1 MLFEQQNTL
10 FGIIQVKYHLTTLT
24 DDNKEFIVDK
34 KTNKKKDRID
44 KHAMYYIIANDLK
57 WYFDQKNNFEK
68 WLIDNKNVLPYNP
81 MSDETYEKYDM
92 HDNYYRG
99 KYEYNKKIYESFN
112 ELKKENNLKEVN
124 SYEYK
129 KDITKEDK
137 YRCKYCDDYEEFTGY
152 NLTPKLARQQELIKH
167 VFEKHPK
174 EDLPRFGYFEYLI
187 FDRFTQPIWSKSAA
201 LEINEYLKNNNVLI
215 LKSGTGTGKS
225 VITPGL
231 LLDCGFNKPNE
242 EYKINCTDIIS
253 VYYTY
258 YAYYKAY
265 YEAYYEYDYGPIIDP
280 NYCVICDDRFD
291 DLKTHLNEYHKQ
303 VLCNTYDLTF
313 YKYIMENV
321 YDTQIIEALD
331 EYKCPFCDKIKDV
344 TRKELREHLKK
355 KHIDKEYKFVYNK
368 QIVCTQPRQ
377 LNAEGISGFVQK
389 LLGSKPINGV
399 VGYEHGDKKE
409 PGIQLNYVTDGLLE
423 KRFLNSSKED
433 IQKRYSCII
442 IDEVH
447 ERSISIDVLLAIIN
461 KIKDSGIKMIIT
473 SATFNEEKF
482 TKYFFPKVS
491 DLANHYRIIEGQP
504 KYPINEKYLPNDS
517 TDFILDTCNKALTLH
532 EQNLDDLDKT
542 EKDIIIFVDGQSTIR
557 SMKTKFE
564 EIITESN
571 NPVAI
576 MELTSKTLE
585 DEKCLILEDKYDKLN
600 NEKYKYPNFSSGP
613 ITRRIILATNT
624 AETGITFKYAKYVI
638 DTGLMNVSIYNPN
651 TNAMTL
657 VRSHITKNNMEQ
669 RRGRVGRTA
678 PGEYHAM
685 FTKDTY
691 NSLKASNEPNI
702 YISDITSIIPGI
714 IKYVHLEDS
723 YFNDIYD
730 MNFIDPPSLISVN
743 RGLSNLINCNAIT
756 HKLNITDFG
765 NIMSLFRLSSCQV
778 KSLVT
783 SFKYH
788 CSYEVSAII
797 ALVATEANNGLYT
810 HIGTKGMSAPHF
822 KNTNSNYKSDHINLL
837 ITYLKYLNFK
847 RAVNDEPKKLE
858 NWCII
863 NYLEYANLRNADI
876 KHQEILNVLTKNRF
890 PILSFNTSNLNNNQ
904 INSILI
910 SLFSGH
916 YTNTATKTD
925 NMKYY
930 QVDNTDIYAK
940 SYKSLIYDANP
951 GTHPIIPNH
960 IFYSNLLLKN
970 QNGIYTYYLSVIS
983 EYNPAWFGNVVP
995 FSQPVPTKFIDKPNL
1010 NIFN

>member
-1 MLFEQQNTL
+1 MLFDQQNKL
-10 FGIIQVKYHLTTLT
+10 FGRIQSKYSLSKLI
-24 DDNKEFIVDK
+24 DN
-34 KTNKKKDRID
+34 KKDRID
-44 KHAMYYIIANDLK
+44 KYEMYKLIASDLK
-57 WYFDQKNNFEK
+57 WYSEQKEKFETFLIKNKNN
-68 WLIDNKNVLPYNP
+68 LPYNP
-81 MSDETYEKYDM
+81 MPDGTYEQYDM

-112 ELKKENNLKEVN
+112 ELKEENKLKEVN
-124 SYEYK
+124 SYKYK
-129 KDITKEDK
+129 KDIEIIDK
-137 YRCKYCDDYEEFTGY
+137 YRCKYCNKYEETNSY
-152 NLTPKLARQQELIKH
+152 KKLVRQQKLIEH
-167 VFEKHPK
+167 VLKKHPK

-187 FDRFTQPIWSKSAA
+187 FDRFTQPIWSKSF
-201 LEINEYLKNNNVLI
+201 EINEYFKKNNILI

-231 LLDCGFNKPNE
+231 LLDCGFNQKLEKYNFPQ
-242 EYKINCTDIIS
+242 CTDNIIS
-253 VYYTY
+253 IYHL
-258 YAYYKAY
+258 YYKAY
-265 YEAYYEYDYGPIIDP
+265 YESYYGPIPDL
-280 NYCVICDDRFD
+280 NYCVMCVHYFNDVNELRE
-291 DLKTHLNEYHKQ
+291 HLLTLHQE

-313 YKYIMENV
+313 YKHIMETV
-321 YDTQIIEALD
+321 CETQIILAVD

-355 KHIDKEYKFVYNK
+355 KHIDKKYKFEYNK

-473 SATFNEEKF
+473 SATFDEEKF

-491 DLANHYRIIEGQP
+491 DLAKHYRIIEGQP

-532 EQNLDDLDKT
+532 KENLYDLNKT

-557 SMKTKFE
+557 SMKIKFE

-847 RAVNDEPKKLE
+847 RAVNDDPKKLE

-876 KHQEILNVLTKNRF
+876 KHQEILDVLTKNRF

-995 FSQPVPTKFIDKPNL
+995 FSQPVPTKFTDKSNL